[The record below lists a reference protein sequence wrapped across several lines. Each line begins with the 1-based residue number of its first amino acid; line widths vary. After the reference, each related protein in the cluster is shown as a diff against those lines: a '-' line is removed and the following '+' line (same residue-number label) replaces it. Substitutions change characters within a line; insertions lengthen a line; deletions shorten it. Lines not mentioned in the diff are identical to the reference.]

1 MKISIITVCFNSE
14 KTIEDTIK
22 SVCCQTYKNIE
33 YIIIDGGSTDRTCD
47 IINSYISQISIFVSE
62 PDNGIYDAMNKGLD
76 MATGD
81 YLLFLGS
88 DDHLMSSNIIE
99 RVMAR
104 INNTTD
110 IFYGD
115 VLRPIRNDLYCGRYN
130 RFKLAVK
137 NISHQAIFY
146 PRSIYS
152 QYQYDQTYKVFADY
166 YLNIKLFPKYKFTYL
181 NMCISYFNDDN
192 NSTSGNIVDINF
204 ERIRRKHILSHL
216 GLLPLIYSEV
226 YHFLRNLIKSNK

>member
-1 MKISIITVCFNSE
+1 MEISIITVCFNSE

-110 IFYGD
+110 IF
-115 VLRPIRNDLYCGRYN
+115 LWR
-130 RFKLAVK
+130 
-137 NISHQAIFY
+137 
-146 PRSIYS
+146 
-152 QYQYDQTYKVFADY
+152 
-166 YLNIKLFPKYKFTYL
+166 
-181 NMCISYFNDDN
+181 CIA
-192 NSTSGNIVDINF
+192 
-204 ERIRRKHILSHL
+204 
-216 GLLPLIYSEV
+216 P
-226 YHFLRNLIKSNK
+226 NKK